1 VFSGEKRI
9 ETSISDFDGISIFS
23 LKSKDIVNNNIRLK
37 IHGINCSVFEKEH
50 ELNNDLNTKIY
61 LEYGESEYTNRNQ
74 LSEMY
79 KNLDIKPKMFE
90 CRVME
95 PEIIYIDQN

>member
-1 VFSGEKRI
+1 M
-9 ETSISDFDGISIFS
+9 
-23 LKSKDIVNNNIRLK
+23 
-37 IHGINCSVFEKEH
+37 
-50 ELNNDLNTKIY
+50 NNDLNTKIY